1 MQIEPGF
8 WIGTLTEFE
17 GLKGYWFVV
26 DTSLSFVYN
35 LDGLSRS
42 GKKSNVETR
51 PVDFHYNQSM
61 NQAFYFVRDVILIN
75 DEITEGDWILSY
87 CGEVLSGI
95 RQWHGEFMDIPV
107 MGTDGSEKT
116 AGYCSAGDTPH
127 FRLLTQ
133 TGETINLIGEKIP
146 EWSNQS
152 TYLIGD
158 LSAELPIPESYLLK
172 PAYPNPFN
180 PITTLE
186 FGLPMESE
194 VIIEVYSLQGRLIEN
209 LANRHFTAGYHSIS
223 WNADRHSSG
232 MYFVKFKAND
242 FQVTRKLMLVK

>member
-1 MQIEPGF
+1 SRGYWAQMDEADTLNIIGSYGNPYREYSLQAGANLISFPASGSVGLEGALPDEIESNISIIFSANAASMQIEPGF

-51 PVDFHYNQSM
+51 PIDIDYVQSM

-116 AGYCSAGDTPH
+116 AGYCRAGDTPH

-133 TGETINLIGEKIP
+133 TGE
-146 EWSNQS
+146 
-152 TYLIGD
+152 
-158 LSAELPIPESYLLK
+158 
-172 PAYPNPFN
+172 
-180 PITTLE
+180 
-186 FGLPMESE
+186 
-194 VIIEVYSLQGRLIEN
+194 
-209 LANRHFTAGYHSIS
+209 
-223 WNADRHSSG
+223 
-232 MYFVKFKAND
+232 
-242 FQVTRKLMLVK
+242 